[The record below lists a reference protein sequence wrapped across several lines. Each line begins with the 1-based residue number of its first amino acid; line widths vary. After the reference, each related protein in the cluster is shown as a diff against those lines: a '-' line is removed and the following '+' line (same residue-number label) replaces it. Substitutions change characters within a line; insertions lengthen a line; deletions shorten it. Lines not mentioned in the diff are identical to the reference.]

1 MLSRKRCHVDD
12 WMYESGTERKGQNWM
27 YVGVISIWQASEAM
41 GLEITG
47 RGRVGGVGASPHLT
61 TGGPPQIG
69 AQDRSQ
75 GGADDS
81 GCPAEGPAGPGRS
94 TRSGPGEGS

>member
-47 RGRVGGVGASPHLT
+47 RGRVGGVGKRTEEQWRLGMRNYCDRIESE
-61 TGGPPQIG
+61 ICDVKE
-69 AQDRSQ
+69 AQSRKCSNNDYKRSN
-75 GGADDS
+75 
-81 GCPAEGPAGPGRS
+81 
-94 TRSGPGEGS
+94 